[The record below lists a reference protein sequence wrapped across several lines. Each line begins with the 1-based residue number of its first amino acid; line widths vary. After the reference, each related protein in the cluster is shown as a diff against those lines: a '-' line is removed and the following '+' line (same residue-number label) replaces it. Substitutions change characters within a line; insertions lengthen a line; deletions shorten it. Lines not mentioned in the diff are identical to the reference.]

1 MTDLSEVGALGRPEG
16 GRPHPQDEGGGQ
28 EGVER
33 GVELGRDVGG
43 VAEDAHHQGP
53 LHLQLLDEDAG
64 HEAAGEDEAGVDCGV
79 GPGPQVIHLQGLV

>member
-1 MTDLSEVGALGRPEG
+1 MRIKKALGLKNNWFRNLFSSVLWVTDLSEVGALGRPEG

-43 VAEDAHHQGP
+43 VAEDAQHQGP
-53 LHLQLLDEDAG
+53 FNLRKSLD
-64 HEAAGEDEAGVDCGV
+64 
-79 GPGPQVIHLQGLV
+79 